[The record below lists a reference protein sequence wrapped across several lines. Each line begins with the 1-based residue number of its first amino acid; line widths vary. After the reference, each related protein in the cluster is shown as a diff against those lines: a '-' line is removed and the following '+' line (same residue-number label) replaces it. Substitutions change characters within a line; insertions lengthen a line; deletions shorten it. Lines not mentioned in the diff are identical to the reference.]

1 MYYLFNV
8 NLLKQKYLYLLINLR
23 IIILNKLNNIRIKYL
38 YLIIN

>member
-8 NLLKQKYLYLLINLR
+8 NFLKQKYLYLFINLR
-23 IIILNKLNNIRIKYL
+23 IIILNKLNYIRIKYL

>member
-8 NLLKQKYLYLLINLR
+8 NFLKQKYLYLLINLR